1 MPHGVPGE
9 FDRSYFRHQM
19 PGGMM
24 GTMKRQLA
32 EMKRLH
38 LLPQV
43 LEEVERVR
51 ADLGYPI
58 MVTPFSQV
66 VGTSGAAER
75 ACPANAT
82 RPCRTR

>member
-1 MPHGVPGE
+1 
-9 FDRSYFRHQM
+9 
-19 PGGMM
+19 M
-24 GTMKRQLA
+24 GTLKRQLS
-32 EMKRLH
+32 ETKRLH

-66 VGTSGAAER
+66 VGTQAL
-75 ACPANAT
+75 
-82 RPCRTR
+82 